1 MYDPEGRYGP
11 CIELNLKALNDEYLG
26 TTAKVW
32 PRIQERRLDLVRK
45 LRKDDVPDSAKA
57 EILRKKAEKDRAYA
71 FVERIDEPDK
81 RTVSRLGGTYKV
93 LVAIC
98 GGDRRKVE
106 AILGRC
112 DSFDELAEHFEGGSF
127 VMATKVNDEGYPCLH
142 LREDVYPDIEAQAA
156 MQTQTNAEIDELP
169 DDALS
174 AEEESEMEK
183 ALG

>member
-127 VMATKVNDEGYPCLH
+127 MMATKVSDEGYPRLD
-142 LREDVYPDIEAQAA
+142 LREDIYPDVEAQSTLQAQIAA
-156 MQTQTNAEIDELP
+156 DIDELP
-169 DDALS
+169 DDDSDAPF
-174 AEEESEMEK
+174 
-183 ALG
+183 